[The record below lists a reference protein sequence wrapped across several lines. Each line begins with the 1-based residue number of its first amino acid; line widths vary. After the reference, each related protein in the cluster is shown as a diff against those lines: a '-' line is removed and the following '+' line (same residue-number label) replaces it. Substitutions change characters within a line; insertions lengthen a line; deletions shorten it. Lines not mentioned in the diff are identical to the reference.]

1 MDATKKKSE
10 WRIYGTISATILAVV
25 GLSLNVF
32 FLEKKTDNNSE
43 IIYAQEHKLMS
54 LSQSLDAK
62 EKSIVLLN
70 QQLKDKMKTLGKI
83 TNELKSIKVKFNSQ
97 GNELASANQQ
107 LEAFKNTI
115 DTSLTASE
123 LIYKILKTIKL
134 YGFRVTK
141 DELSKALLKDYISY
155 FSNEDKRKTQLLHR
169 EFEKFDSDKNNSLNN
184 TEVALGVFK

>member
-1 MDATKKKSE
+1 LK
-10 WRIYGTISATILAVV
+10 
-25 GLSLNVF
+25 
-32 FLEKKTDNNSE
+32 KKTDNNSE
-43 IIYAQEHKLMS
+43 IIYTQEHKLMS

-62 EKSIVLLN
+62 EKSIVLLS
-70 QQLKDKMKTLGKI
+70 QQLKDKI

-123 LIYKILKTIKL
+123 LIYKILETIKL

-155 FSNEDKRKTQLLHR
+155 FSNEDKRKIQLLHR